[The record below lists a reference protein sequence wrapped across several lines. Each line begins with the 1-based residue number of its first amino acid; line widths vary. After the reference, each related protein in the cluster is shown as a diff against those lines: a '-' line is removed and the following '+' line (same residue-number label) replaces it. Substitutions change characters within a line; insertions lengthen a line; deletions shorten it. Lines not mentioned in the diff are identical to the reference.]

1 MIGGA
6 ILAILVGICI
16 IGGGKQIVRIT
27 GVLVPFMGVFYIL
40 MAIAVMIL
48 NIGRLPEVFVNIF
61 SNAFDFKA
69 IFGGFAGSAMMQGI
83 KRGLYSNEGGCWFCT
98 ERGGSKPMS
107 AIRLSRDWYRCFPSL
122 SIQSSS
128 VRQQR

>member
-1 MIGGA
+1 M
-6 ILAILVGICI
+6 
-16 IGGGKQIVRIT
+16 VRIT

-48 NIGRLPEVFVNIF
+48 NIGRLPEVFVNIL

-83 KRGLYSNEGGCWFCT
+83 KRGLYSNEAGV
-98 ERGGSKPMS
+98 GSAPNAAAAANVS
-107 AIRLSRDWYRCFPSL
+107 IRLSRDWYRCFPSL

>member
-40 MAIAVMIL
+40 MAIAVMI
-48 NIGRLPEVFVNIF
+48 
-61 SNAFDFKA
+61 
-69 IFGGFAGSAMMQGI
+69 
-83 KRGLYSNEGGCWFCT
+83 
-98 ERGGSKPMS
+98 
-107 AIRLSRDWYRCFPSL
+107 
-122 SIQSSS
+122 
-128 VRQQR
+128 